1 MGGIGLINPV
11 TSADKAYEMPCGI
24 SEDLT
29 DLILRQEPDLGLLD
43 KEKVKK
49 RKGELLQDENSKI

>member
-1 MGGIGLINPV
+1 
-11 TSADKAYEMPCGI
+11 MPCGI

-49 RKGELLQDENSKI
+49 RKGELLHDENS